1 MGHTKDF
8 YRDFALAFWKI
19 ARDDLGRAQDAMQ
32 EKAFSYVVFHSQQCV
47 EKIVKALLEM
57 KEIFSRDHDV
67 SDLFVLYFIKP
78 EKMDDQRKVFYNILD
93 SLEWF
98 KGKWSASRYPFI
110 KDGKVVTPSEDFTE
124 IEASIALTRA
134 KSVFYEIT
142 SLLKKDYMLE
152 IID

>member
-1 MGHTKDF
+1 LGHTKDL

-19 ARDDLGRAQDAMQ
+19 ARDDLERAEDAMQ

-47 EKIVKALLEM
+47 EKIVKALLET

-67 SDLFVLYFIKP
+67 SDLFVLYFLKP
-78 EKMDDQRKVFYNILD
+78 EKGEDQRKVFYNILD

-98 KGKWSASRYPFI
+98 KGKWSASRYPFL
-110 KDGKVVTPSEDFTE
+110 KDGKVVIPSEDFTD

-134 KSVFYEIT
+134 KSIFHEI
-142 SLLKKDYMLE
+142 SILLKKEYMFE
-152 IID
+152 IIK